1 MKHIKHFLL
10 KILEAVSF
18 SEALKES
25 KGIFSNVNV
34 CCCFFFSRIK
44 SFYKRRCCREH
55 RQLLKDPKRYCKA
68 PGLLLLQLY

>member
-34 CCCFFFSRIK
+34 FFFFFFQNKEFLQEKMLQR
-44 SFYKRRCCREH
+44 
-55 RQLLKDPKRYCKA
+55 A
-68 PGLLLLQLY
+68 PTITERSKKVL